1 MKERI
6 SHISDSVHN
15 GVLIAENQLDSM
27 ETTTKAVENI
37 GTKVEEMI
45 KGMTL
50 LSTVSIKPNNLVN
63 KF

>member
-1 MKERI
+1 M
-6 SHISDSVHN
+6 
-15 GVLIAENQLDSM
+15 GVLIAKTQLDSM
-27 ETTTKAVENI
+27 ETTTKAFENI

-50 LSTVSIKPNNLVN
+50 LSTELIKPNNLVN